1 MKNPKPLT
9 NSESEVRELTQEDF
23 QRGMNFSELH
33 KNLQMNL
40 KFSQK
45 DELALLT
52 RNQRNL
58 HFIWTIAFLVSL

>member
-58 HFIWTIAFLVSL
+58 HFIWTITFLVSL